1 MSEETQGS
9 VDLEIPEEIG
19 DLNEIPQSLQ
29 RFYHESEG
37 VYKLRDFDAVERAKE
52 NASAAEKLAKKEALD
67 LKKRLAAMEKYEGID
82 LEEYQKLKEAQ
93 MKAEEEKAK
102 EEGNWEKLRAAMQE
116 AHAKELE
123 AVNSKATQLQ
133 SSLEEYMV
141 DSQLTNALAAA
152 GATEAG
158 MRLLPLELRRNI
170 QLANN
175 EGRYTPNVL
184 DADGTPRV
192 KADGSLWQ
200 ISDQVA
206 EAKELF
212 PDLFRGT
219 AASGSG
225 TPAET
230 ASSGAKASSDNKSQL
245 PDRSKMT
252 ELEIANWI
260 AAYGFENYQAW
271 VNGKLTKLPEPKRP
285 ELV

>member
-9 VDLEIPEEIG
+9 VNLEIPEEIG
-19 DLNEIPQSLQ
+19 DLNEIPQPLQ

-67 LKKRLAAMEKYEGID
+67 LRKRLAAMEKYEGID

-93 MKAEEEKAK
+93 IKAEEEKAK

-123 AVNSKATQLQ
+123 AATSKATQLQ

-170 QLANN
+170 KLANN

-230 ASSGAKASSDNKSQL
+230 ASSGAKASSENKSQL